1 MKVVGFVLVWCETP
15 PSWCETVGCG
25 RATRRTEPGASRRS
39 LKRAN
44 SGARGVAVV
53 DDHVRFV
60 SGNWPRGVQDWPRLS
75 LTPACKPMSL
85 ESTSSEGSS
94 RMQATMRTGLRLN
107 AAVVIVFF
115 VVSTLTVF
123 GNPRIGSATNEDSSD
138 QSSGSS
144 GAASAEIQGAAPFRP
159 PFADNRSHDHV
170 SVERNSAER
179 ANWQPRF
186 DGPGGE
192 DNYEPTDLTFTKASS
207 YYSSVD
213 VYWYVTYIPGHIGGT
228 YECKAWASSTRCDRS
243 LIKIADDAVLM
254 SDLLQN
260 NLVCHELGHSVG
272 FRDGGTAGAS
282 CMTGGDNNKLAWWE
296 IQKINFKY

>member
-1 MKVVGFVLVWCETP
+1 M
-15 PSWCETVGCG
+15 
-25 RATRRTEPGASRRS
+25 AA
-39 LKRAN
+39 AN
-44 SGARGVAVV
+44 
-53 DDHVRFV
+53 DHVRFV
-60 SGNWPRGVQDWPRLS
+60 SGNWPRGAQDWPRLS
-75 LTPACKPMSL
+75 LTPACKAMSL
-85 ESTSSEGSS
+85 ESTSIEGSS
-94 RMQATMRTGLRLN
+94 RMQARMRTGLRLS
-107 AAVVIVFF
+107 AAVVFVFF

-123 GNPRIGSATNEDSSD
+123 GSPRIGSATSEDPTD

-144 GAASAEIQGAAPFRP
+144 GVSSAEIQGAAPFRA
-159 PFADNRSHDHV
+159 PFADNSFHDHV

-243 LIKIADDAVLM
+243 LIKIADDAFLM
-254 SDLLQN
+254 SYLLQN

-272 FRDGGTAGAS
+272 FGHGTAGAS
-282 CMTGGDNNKLAWWE
+282 CMTGGENNRLAWWE
-296 IQKINFKY
+296 IQTINSKY